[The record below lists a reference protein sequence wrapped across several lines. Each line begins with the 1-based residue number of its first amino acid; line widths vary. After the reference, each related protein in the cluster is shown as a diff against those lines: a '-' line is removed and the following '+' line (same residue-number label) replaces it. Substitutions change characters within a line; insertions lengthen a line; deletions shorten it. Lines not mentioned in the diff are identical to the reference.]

1 MHSFEGLPVF
11 LKDFLIYI
19 EVIQGKS
26 KATSAEYLRDL
37 RTFFR
42 YLKCKNNLSS
52 FDEFE
57 NITIDDVTIDM
68 LRKIDLSFLYEYM
81 YYVSTERKNSA
92 NARARKVSSLKSFFK
107 YLTSK
112 ANILTDNPAKNLDA
126 PKIPA
131 QLPKYLTLD
140 ESRRLLSGVNGEFE
154 IRNYCILTLFL
165 NCGLRVSELTGI
177 NISSIT
183 DDKFTVIGKGNKERT
198 IYLNSAC
205 KAAIDAYLRVRPHEG
220 VIDRDALF
228 LSKRRTRISVKM
240 VQVVVKN
247 ALENA
252 GLDTKLYS
260 AHKLRH
266 TAATLLY
273 KHGHVDVRALQEIL
287 GHKHLSTTQI
297 YTHVSNDQL
306 KDAIHSNPLAD
317 ETIDN
322 L

>member
-1 MHSFEGLPVF
+1 MHNFEDVPVF

-26 KATSAEYLRDL
+26 KATSEEYLRDL

-52 FDEFE
+52 FDDFE
-57 NITIDDVTIDM
+57 NIAIDDVTIEM
-68 LRKIDLSFLYEYM
+68 LQKIDLSFLYEYM

-140 ESRRLLSGVNGEFE
+140 ESRRLLSGVDGEFE

-198 IYLNSAC
+198 IYLNAAC
-205 KAAIDAYLRVRPHEG
+205 KTAIDAYLKVRPHEG

-228 LSKRRTRISVKM
+228 LSKRKTRISVKM

>member
-1 MHSFEGLPVF
+1 MQVYEDLPVF

-26 KATSAEYLRDL
+26 KATASEYLRDL

-42 YLKCKNNLSS
+42 YIKCKFNMAS
-52 FDEFE
+52 FNDFE
-57 NITIDDVTIDM
+57 NISINDVTIEM
-68 LRKIDLSFLYEYM
+68 LQKIDLSFLYEYM
-81 YYVSTERKNSA
+81 YYVSTQRKNSA

-112 ANILTDNPAKNLDA
+112 TNLLSDNPAKNLDA

-140 ESRRLLSGVNGEFE
+140 ESRRLLCGVDGEFE

-183 DDKFTVIGKGNKERT
+183 DEKFTVIGKGNKERT

-205 KAAIDAYLRVRPHEG
+205 KTAINDYLKVRPHEG

-228 LSKRRTRISVKM
+228 LSKRKTRISVKM
-240 VQVVVKN
+240 VQVVVKK
-247 ALENA
+247 ALESA

-306 KDAIHSNPLAD
+306 KDAILSSPLAD
-317 ETIDN
+317 ETIDET
-322 L
+322 

>member
-1 MHSFEGLPVF
+1 MQSYEDIPVF

-26 KATSAEYLRDL
+26 KTTAEEYLRDL
-37 RTFFR
+37 RTFFK
-42 YLKCKNNLSS
+42 YLKCKRQLAS
-52 FDEFE
+52 FNDFE
-57 NITIDDVTIDM
+57 NISVDDVTIEM
-68 LRKIDLSFLYEYM
+68 LKEIDLSFLYEYM

-140 ESRRLLSGVNGEFE
+140 ESRRLLSGVDGEFE

-198 IYLNSAC
+198 IYLNAAC
-205 KAAIDAYLRVRPHEG
+205 KTAIEAYLKVRPHEG

-228 LSKRRTRISVKM
+228 LSKRKTRISVKM

-247 ALENA
+247 ALEKA
-252 GLDTKLYS
+252 GLDTKIYS

>member
-1 MHSFEGLPVF
+1 MPYYEDVPVF

-19 EVIQGKS
+19 EIIQGKS
-26 KATSAEYLRDL
+26 KATAEEYLRDI

-42 YLKCKNNLSS
+42 YLKCKNNLAS
-52 FDEFE
+52 FDDFE
-57 NITIDDVTIDM
+57 NIPICDVTIEM
-68 LRKIDLSFLYEYM
+68 LQKIDLSFLYEYM
-81 YYVSTERKNSA
+81 YYVSTKRKNSA

-112 ANILTDNPAKNLDA
+112 ANILTDDPAKNLDA

-140 ESRRLLSGVNGEFE
+140 ESRRLLSGVEGEFE

-177 NISSIT
+177 NISSIS

-205 KAAIDAYLRVRPHEG
+205 KTAIDAYLKVRPHEG

-228 LSKRRTRISVKM
+228 LSKRKTRISVKM

>member
-1 MHSFEGLPVF
+1 MNYSDIPVF

-26 KATSAEYLRDL
+26 KATANEYLRDL

-42 YLKCKNNLSS
+42 YIKCKFNFAS
-52 FDEFE
+52 FDDFE
-57 NITIDDVTIDM
+57 NIPIYDVTIE
-68 LRKIDLSFLYEYM
+68 LLEKIDLSFLYEYM
-81 YYVSTERKNSA
+81 YYVSSQRKNSA

-112 ANILTDNPAKNLDA
+112 ANLLSDNPAKNLDA

-140 ESRRLLSGVNGEFE
+140 ESLRLLDGVNGEFE

-198 IYLNSAC
+198 IYLNQAC
-205 KAAIDAYLRVRPHEG
+205 RTAIDEYLKVRPHEG

-228 LSKRRTRISVKM
+228 LSKRKTRISVKM
-240 VQVVVKN
+240 VQIVVKN
-247 ALENA
+247 ALEAA
-252 GLDTKLYS
+252 GLDTKMYS

-306 KDAIHSNPLAD
+306 RDAILKNPLSK
-317 ETIDN
+317 ETQE
-322 L
+322 